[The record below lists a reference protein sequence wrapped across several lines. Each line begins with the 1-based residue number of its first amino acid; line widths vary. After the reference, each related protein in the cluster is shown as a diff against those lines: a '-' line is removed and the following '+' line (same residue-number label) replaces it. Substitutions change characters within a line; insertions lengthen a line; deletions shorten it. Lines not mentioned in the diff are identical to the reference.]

1 METGLTTQAVTREV
15 RLRHWRE
22 IIYAR
27 QESGLTVKDYVSVK
41 AAGALSAG
49 Q

>member
-1 METGLTTQAVTREV
+1 METGLTTQA
-15 RLRHWRE
+15 
-22 IIYAR
+22 AR